1 MLGRNK
7 IGLELHRGIEATIG
21 LALVILPILF
31 GFAPDSLLSV
41 TVEAVVVAAA
51 FGLVLAMLGF
61 VATRGGDALPPSLH
75 RVLDG
80 VAAVGLNVAAL
91 FFAFR
96 AGPRADVV
104 ILALAAFPYAL
115 MVLCTRYVP
124 GGPDRATTVS
134 GDRAAG

>member
-21 LALVILPILF
+21 LALVIMPIIF
-31 GFAPDSLLSV
+31 GFAPSSPLRVSV
-41 TVEAVVVAAA
+41 QAVVVAAA
-51 FGLVLAMLGF
+51 FGLVLATLGF

-75 RVLDG
+75 RALDG
-80 VAAVGLNVAAL
+80 VAAVGLNLAAL

-96 AGPRADVV
+96 AGPRADIV
-104 ILALAAFPYAL
+104 ILALAAIPYAL
-115 MVLCTRYVP
+115 VVLCTRYVP

>member
-21 LALVILPILF
+21 LALVIMPIIF
-31 GFAPDSLLSV
+31 GFAPSSPLRVSV
-41 TVEAVVVAAA
+41 QAVVVAAA
-51 FGLVLAMLGF
+51 FGLVLATLGF
-61 VATRGGDALPPSLH
+61 VATRGGDALSPSLH

-80 VAAVGLNVAAL
+80 VAAVGLNLAAL

-96 AGPRADVV
+96 AGPRADIV

-115 MVLCTRYVP
+115 VVLCTRYVP
-124 GGPDRATTVS
+124 GGQDRATTVS
-134 GDRAAG
+134 GERSTD

>member
-31 GFAPDSLLSV
+31 GFAPSSLLRVSV
-41 TVEAVVVAAA
+41 EVVLVAAV

-75 RVLDG
+75 RTLDG

-96 AGPRADVV
+96 VGPRADVV

-115 MVLCTRYVP
+115 VVLCTRYVP

>member
-31 GFAPDSLLSV
+31 GFAPSSLLRVSV
-41 TVEAVVVAAA
+41 EVVLVAAV

-75 RVLDG
+75 RTLDG

-96 AGPRADVV
+96 VGPRADVV

-115 MVLCTRYVP
+115 VVLCTRYVP

-134 GDRAAG
+134 SDRAAG

>member
-21 LALVILPILF
+21 LALVIMPILF
-31 GFAPDSLLSV
+31 GFAPGSPLSV
-41 TVEAVVVAAA
+41 SVQAVVVAAA
-51 FGLVLAMLGF
+51 FGLVLATLGL
-61 VATRGGDALPPSLH
+61 VASRRGDALPPSLH

-80 VAAVGLNVAAL
+80 VAAVGLVVAAL
-91 FFAFR
+91 FFAYR
-96 AGPRADVV
+96 ASDRADIV

-134 GDRAAG
+134 GGQAAG